1 MHEMS
6 RPALDWSDLRVF
18 LAIARE
24 GTLGAAAR
32 KIGQTQPTMGRRL
45 RALEAALGHVLFQR
59 TADGFVLTDE
69 GGTLLRHAER
79 IEAET
84 LAAQRQL
91 AAGVHD
97 IDGLLRISTLDWFAI
112 YMLAPVLSEFGLQYP
127 KASVELLTDARLY
140 SLPRR
145 EADMVIRMRPFDEP
159 EVIGR
164 RLVTVP
170 YALYAP
176 IGSAVPTFG
185 DGAGLR
191 VVTMHEAY
199 AGRPDVLWLQRALP
213 HATAGFSSNNLAVQA
228 QMCAWGAGYTVL
240 PRPVGDATPGIA
252 AIDLDEPL
260 PGRDQYIGYHRDL
273 RRLPRLRALMDMI
286 VARLAD

>member
-1 MHEMS
+1 M
-6 RPALDWSDLRVF
+6 DWSDLRIF

-32 KIGQTQPTMGRRL
+32 RIGQTQPTMGRRL
-45 RALEAALGHVLFQR
+45 RALESALGHVLFQR
-59 TADGFVLTDE
+59 TTEGFVLTDE
-69 GGTLLRHAER
+69 GSTLLAHAER

-84 LAAQRQL
+84 LAAQRAL
-91 AAGVHD
+91 AAGGHEV
-97 IDGLLRISTLDWFAI
+97 DGLLRISTLDWFAI
-112 YMLAPVLSEFGLQYP
+112 YMLAPVLSEFRQRYP
-127 KASVELLTDARLY
+127 KASIELLTDARLY

-164 RLVTVP
+164 RLATVP

-176 IGSAVPTFG
+176 TGSPVPVFG
-185 DGAGLR
+185 DGAGLH

-213 HATAGFSSNNLAVQA
+213 NATAGFSSNNLAVSA

-240 PRPVGDATPGIA
+240 PRPVGDATPGII
-252 AIDLDEPL
+252 AIDMAEPP
-260 PGRDQYIGYHRDL
+260 PGRPQYIGYHRDL
-273 RRLPRLRALMDMI
+273 RRLPRLRALMDLI
-286 VARLAD
+286 TERLAN

>member
-1 MHEMS
+1 ME
-6 RPALDWSDLRVF
+6 WSDLRIF

-59 TADGFVLTDE
+59 TTDGFVLTDE
-69 GGTLLRHAER
+69 GSTLLAHAER

-84 LAAQRQL
+84 LALQRQL
-91 AAGVHD
+91 AAGAHE
-97 IDGLLRISTLDWFAI
+97 IDGRLRISTLDWFAI
-112 YMLAPVLSEFGLQYP
+112 YMLAPVLSEFALQYP
-127 KASVELLTDARLY
+127 KISVELLTDARLY

-145 EADMVIRMRPFDEP
+145 EADLVVRMRPFDEP

-176 IGSAVPTFG
+176 VGSAVPAFG

-191 VVTMHEAY
+191 VIAMHEAY

-213 HATAGFSSNNLAVQA
+213 KATVSFSSNNLAVQA

-240 PRPVGDATPGIA
+240 PCPVGDATPGIA
-252 AIDLDEPL
+252 VVDMGEAL
-260 PGRDQYIGYHRDL
+260 PRREQYIGYHRDL
-273 RRLPRLRALMDMI
+273 RRLPRLRALLDLI
-286 VARLAD
+286 IARLAN